1 MYFLVDFL
9 IELDEL
15 GITDVAFLFIADV
28 AVDYF
33 VEDLV
38 RGQGVVVLQDYY
50 DFLLRLL
57 AQRDCFRVFWV
68 V

>member
-1 MYFLVDFL
+1 MYFLIDFF

-15 GITDVAFLFIADV
+15 GVTDVAFLFVADV

-38 RGQGVVVLQDYY
+38 GGQGVVVLEDYH

-57 AQRDCFRVFWV
+57 AKGDCFRVFWV